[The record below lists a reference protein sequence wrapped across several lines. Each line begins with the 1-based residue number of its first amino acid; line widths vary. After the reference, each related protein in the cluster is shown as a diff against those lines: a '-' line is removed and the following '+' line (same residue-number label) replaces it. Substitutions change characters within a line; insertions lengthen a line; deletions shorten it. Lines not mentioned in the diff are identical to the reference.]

1 MNSKM
6 IPVAVINPDAP
17 SDCLEAKQPEIDNGT
32 AVYDKSGY
40 FSSGFMAQEW
50 DRIWTRSWLLAGVL
64 SDIPET
70 GDYFL
75 FRIRHE
81 SFIVSRTEAGVSAFY
96 NVCPHRG
103 SRLLTEARG
112 NKKVFVCPFHSW
124 SFAQDGSLRSITDED
139 TFKPEVVSHRRRRRD
154 RAVRRWRRQ
163 GMPEV
168 DRKWELNRFL
178 QRWLGFCHRQGHLF
192 LRVTTQSSTDDSNSV
207 VTDSHFAR
215 VLQGQSTPAT
225 RDPGLF

>member
-81 SFIVSRTEAGVSAFY
+81 SLS
-96 NVCPHRG
+96 CPGPR
-103 SRLLTEARG
+103 RVLAL
-112 NKKVFVCPFHSW
+112 
-124 SFAQDGSLRSITDED
+124 SITSAPTAD
-139 TFKPEVVSHRRRRRD
+139 
-154 RAVRRWRRQ
+154 
-163 GMPEV
+163 
-168 DRKWELNRFL
+168 
-178 QRWLGFCHRQGHLF
+178 
-192 LRVTTQSSTDDSNSV
+192 
-207 VTDSHFAR
+207 
-215 VLQGQSTPAT
+215 PAC
-225 RDPGLF
+225 